1 MTVQRDP
8 YLQVTW
14 TDEETGRR
22 GYLVIDRLARGL
34 ASGGLRM
41 REGVTLQEVGDLAR
55 GMTLKEAVA
64 YRPGGSYLPVGGGKG
79 GIDCSPHDPGA
90 YGLLVRYLR
99 AMKPYLQ
106 QYWATGEDLGLRQE
120 DIDRAVAEV
129 GLRSSIEAVLP
140 LLADQEEALDR
151 LARGFA
157 VHDAG
162 IGLDALV
169 GGCGVAEAVL
179 TALDHQGRV
188 PSDVR
193 AVVQGFGSIGGAT
206 ARFLSRSGVPVV
218 AVADAD
224 GVVANERGLDV
235 EALLARRDAF
245 GRIDRAAL
253 RPDDVVLP
261 ASAWLEVDAEVL
273 VPAAVSY
280 AVDLHDVHRVRA
292 DLVVEGANVPVTGPA
307 EVALRDR
314 GVVVVPDF
322 VANSGTNSWWW
333 WTLFGDV
340 APERDA
346 AYALVRSSVRG
357 MVSELLVRAEAD
369 GVSPRTA
376 ATAMAERNLELIRQR
391 ATAEGLGR

>member
-1 MTVQRDP
+1 VTPQRDP

-22 GYLVIDRLARGL
+22 GYLVIDRLGRGL

-41 REGVTLQEVGDLAR
+41 RDGVTLQEVGDLAR

-64 YRPGGSYLPVGGGKG
+64 YRPGGRYLPVGGGKG
-79 GIDCSPHDPGA
+79 GIDCSPHDPAA

-106 QYWATGEDLGLRQE
+106 QHWATGEDLGLRQE
-120 DIDRAVAEV
+120 DLDRAVAEV
-129 GLRSSIEAVLP
+129 GLRSSIDAVLP
-140 LLADQEEALDR
+140 LLDDVEEALAR
-151 LARGFA
+151 LARGFG
-157 VHDAG
+157 VRDDG
-162 IGLDALV
+162 VGLDALV
-169 GGCGVAEAVL
+169 GGFGVAEAVL
-179 TALDHQGRV
+179 ATLDHQGRTPV
-188 PSDVR
+188 GVR

-206 ARFLSRSGVPVV
+206 ARFLSRAGVRVV

-245 GRIDRAAL
+245 GRIDRGAL
-253 RPDDVVLP
+253 GAGDVMLP
-261 ASAWLEVDAEVL
+261 GTAWLDVDAEVL

-292 DLVVEGANVPVTGPA
+292 DLIVEGANVPVTGPA

-314 GVVVVPDF
+314 GVVVIPDF

-346 AYALVRSSVRG
+346 AYDLVRASVRG

-369 GVSPRTA
+369 GVSPRAA
-376 ATAMAERNLELIRQR
+376 ATAIAQRNLELIGQR
-391 ATAEGLGR
+391 AMAEPAR

>member
-1 MTVQRDP
+1 
-8 YLQVTW
+8 
-14 TDEETGRR
+14 
-22 GYLVIDRLARGL
+22 
-34 ASGGLRM
+34 M

-64 YRPGGSYLPVGGGKG
+64 YRPGGNYLPVGGGKG
-79 GIDCSPHDPGA
+79 GIDCSPHDPAA

-106 QYWATGEDLGLRQE
+106 QCWATGEDLGLRQE
-120 DIDRAVAEV
+120 DLDRAVAEV

-140 LLADQEEALDR
+140 LLDDVEEALAQ

-157 VHDAG
+157 VRDDG
-162 IGLDALV
+162 VGLDALV

-179 TALDHQGRV
+179 ATLDHQGRAPV
-188 PSDVR
+188 GVR

-206 ARFLSRSGVPVV
+206 ARFLSRAGVRVV

-235 EALLARRDAF
+235 ETLLARRDAF
-245 GRIDRAAL
+245 GRIDRGAL
-253 RPDDVVLP
+253 RADDVMLP
-261 ASAWLEVDAEVL
+261 GTAWLDVDAEVL

-292 DLVVEGANVPVTGPA
+292 DLIVEGANVPVTGPA

-369 GVSPRTA
+369 GVSPRAA
-376 ATAMAERNLELIRQR
+376 ATALAQRNLELIGQR
-391 ATAEGLGR
+391 AMAEAAR